1 MQLKTVL
8 QEITHHNDYDLSK
21 ISMDELI
28 KEMLCNIGSTD
39 PELRDALIHN
49 AFGKLIQE
57 DYLKVDQWRYIV
69 KTCMDT
75 NHLFLNIGE
84 TETDSVFSRSF
95 SSLVLALILEKDSQ
109 EFRLSETE
117 VREIIKQSILY
128 LELERDIRGYV
139 KDKGWAHSVAH
150 GADLLAEAVKHPY
163 FDMGLVDDCLKAVQH
178 NLFKR
183 NEEGIPY
190 LDDEEERLVF
200 VIEALLG
207 RGATEDRIAS
217 WITEVSTNLNEL
229 LNREGTNL
237 VFFRKRG
244 EIVRF
249 FRAIY
254 FRCLFN
260 KNFPIVQQELL
271 KELKAWHEPFYD

>member
-39 PELRDALIHN
+39 PELRDALIYN

-75 NHLFLNIGE
+75 NHLFLHIGE
-84 TETDSVFSRSF
+84 TGTDSVFSRSF

-163 FDMGLVDDCLKAVQH
+163 FDMGLVDDCLQAVQH

-183 NEEGIPY
+183 DEEGIPY

-217 WITEVSTNLNEL
+217 WISEVSTNLNEL

-249 FRAIY
+249 FRAVY

-260 KNFPIVQQELL
+260 GNFPIIQQRLL